1 MGYVSPSDCEPPN
14 SRRIVTSSLFITSFK
29 FQDASFSS
37 LARPCLTSCVSPGN
51 PVESVYSKVQHFE
64 GETLSVKCS
73 YKNRK
78 NHLGGKVWCKVR
90 KRKCEP
96 GFTRVWAQGP
106 RYLLQD
112 DVQAK
117 VVKITMVALTR
128 QDSGKYWCMRNS
140 SGILYPLMGF
150 QLQVSPG
157 EQACWDTGKVG
168 VPSVPCAPLTS
179 DTVRIIIHEWAYC
192 TVGFS

>member
-1 MGYVSPSDCEPPN
+1 MKLSQFVRKGSLYVYHSSN
-14 SRRIVTSSLFITSFK
+14 SLLNIFNRFLWFNSLK
-29 FQDASFSS
+29 F
-37 LARPCLTSCVSPGN
+37 LKCNILMCLIN
-51 PVESVYSKVQHFE
+51 FESNIS
-64 GETLSVKCS
+64 
-73 YKNRK
+73 KNRK